1 MTKAFPK
8 DFLWGGATA
17 ANQFEG
23 GWNLDG
29 RGPATSDTARAV
41 ASEERKTMG
50 GEFTTPMNQERLDFA
65 LNDKEGLY
73 PKRWGSDF
81 YHRYKEDI
89 ALYAEMGFKTF
100 RLSIAWSRIFPN
112 GDEEQPNEAGLA
124 FYDKV
129 FDELKKY
136 GIEPLV
142 TLSHYE
148 FPIGLVK
155 KYGGWKNRQVIDCF
169 VHYAET
175 VFKRYQNKV
184 KYWLTFNEINIIGM
198 TGYLSGG
205 LLFEDGK
212 LHLQD
217 MYQAAHHQFLA
228 STLATKLAHE
238 INPDFKVGCMLARMQ
253 AYPATCNPEDVMEE
267 IKKDHENLF
276 FSDVQVRG
284 KYPSYAK
291 RFFRENHIQ
300 LEIADGDL
308 EILER
313 YPVDFMSFSYYMSSI
328 ARKQKS
334 DQETGGNLI
343 LSEPNPYLEAS
354 DWGWQIDPV
363 GLRITLNNLYD
374 RYQVPLMVV
383 ENGLGALDKVEADGF
398 VHDDYR
404 ISYLKSHVQQM
415 YEAIEDEVDLIGY
428 IWWGCT
434 DLVSASTSEMSKR
447 YGFVYVD
454 ADDQGNGSFDRLRKD
469 SFYFYKELIASQGAN
484 VLNDWGGRNEEVLPF
499 EALPNPL

>member
-1 MTKAFPK
+1 MTKQFPK

-23 GWNLDG
+23 AWNVDG
-29 RGPATSDTARAV
+29 RGPATSDTSRAV
-41 ASEERKTMG
+41 APEERKSMG
-50 GEFTTPMNQERLDFA
+50 SEFNSPMTRAKLDAA
-65 LNDKEGLY
+65 LNDTEGLY

-81 YHRYKEDI
+81 YHHYKEDI
-89 ALYAEMGFKTF
+89 ALYTEMRFKTF
-100 RLSIAWSRIFPN
+100 RMSIAWSRIFPN
-112 GDEEQPNEAGLA
+112 GDDATPNEAGLA

-129 FDELKKY
+129 FNELNKY

-148 FPIGLVK
+148 FPIHLITE
-155 KYGGWKNRQVIDCF
+155 YGGWKNRKVIDCF

-175 VFKRYQNKV
+175 VFNRYKDKV

-205 LLFEDGK
+205 LLFDDGK
-212 LHLQD
+212 LNLQE
-217 MYQAAHHQFLA
+217 MYQAAHHQFVA
-228 STLATKLAHE
+228 SSLATKVGHE
-238 INPDFKVGCMLARMQ
+238 INPDFKIGCMVARMQ
-253 AYPATCNPEDVMEE
+253 AYPATCNPDDVMEE

-291 RFFRENHIQ
+291 HFFKENNIE

-308 EILER
+308 EILEK

-328 ARKQKS
+328 ARKKKS
-334 DQETGGNLI
+334 GEETAGNLI

-363 GLRITLNNLYD
+363 GLRITLNKLYD

-383 ENGLGALDKVEADGF
+383 ENGLGALDKVEEDGSI
-398 VHDDYR
+398 HDQYR
-404 ISYLKSHVQQM
+404 IDYLEYHVKQM
-415 YEAIEDEVDLIGY
+415 YEAIEDGVDLMGY
-428 IWWGCT
+428 TWWGCT
-434 DLVSASTSEMSKR
+434 DLVSASTSEMSKC

-454 ADDQGNGSFDRLRKD
+454 ADDQGNGSFDRSRKD
-469 SFYFYKELIASQGAN
+469 SFFYYKDLIATRGAN
-484 VLNDWGGRNEEVLPF
+484 ILND
-499 EALPNPL
+499 

>member
-1 MTKAFPK
+1 MTKQFPEG
-8 DFLWGGATA
+8 FLWGGATA

-23 GWNLDG
+23 AWNVDG

-41 ASEERKTMG
+41 APEERKSMG
-50 GEFTTPMNQERLDFA
+50 SEFNSPMTRAKLDAA

-112 GDEEQPNEAGLA
+112 GDDATPNEAGLA

-129 FDELKKY
+129 FDELNKY

-148 FPIGLVK
+148 FPIHLVTE
-155 KYGGWKNRQVIDCF
+155 YGGWKNRKVIDFF
-169 VHYAET
+169 VRYAET
-175 VFKRYQNKV
+175 VFNRYKDKV

-212 LHLQD
+212 LNLQD
-217 MYQAAHHQFLA
+217 MYQAAHHQFVA
-228 STLATKLAHE
+228 SSLATKIGHE
-238 INPDFKVGCMLARMQ
+238 INPDFKIGCMLARMQ

-284 KYPSYAK
+284 KYPAYAK
-291 RFFRENHIQ
+291 RFFKENNIE

-308 EILER
+308 EILEK

-328 ARKQKS
+328 ARKQKTG
-334 DQETGGNLI
+334 DQTAGNLI

-383 ENGLGALDKVEADGF
+383 ENGLGALDTVEEDSSI
-398 VHDDYR
+398 HDQYR
-404 ISYLKSHVQQM
+404 I
-415 YEAIEDEVDLIGY
+415 DLSPI
-428 IWWGCT
+428 T
-434 DLVSASTSEMSKR
+434 RQT
-447 YGFVYVD
+447 
-454 ADDQGNGSFDRLRKD
+454 
-469 SFYFYKELIASQGAN
+469 N
-484 VLNDWGGRNEEVLPF
+484 V
-499 EALPNPL
+499 

>member
-1 MTKAFPK
+1 MGSESNSPMTRAK
-8 DFLWGGATA
+8 
-17 ANQFEG
+17 
-23 GWNLDG
+23 LD
-29 RGPATSDTARAV
+29 A
-41 ASEERKTMG
+41 
-50 GEFTTPMNQERLDFA
+50 A
-65 LNDKEGLY
+65 LNDIEGLY

-81 YHRYKEDI
+81 YHHYKEDI
-89 ALYAEMGFKTF
+89 ALYTEMRFKTF
-100 RLSIAWSRIFPN
+100 RMSIAWSRIFPN
-112 GDEEQPNEAGLA
+112 GDDATPNEAGLA

-129 FDELKKY
+129 FNELNKY

-148 FPIGLVK
+148 FPIHLITE
-155 KYGGWKNRQVIDCF
+155 YGGWKNRKVIDCF

-175 VFKRYQNKV
+175 VFNRYKDKV

-205 LLFEDGK
+205 LLFDDGK
-212 LHLQD
+212 LNLQE
-217 MYQAAHHQFLA
+217 MYQAAHHQFVA
-228 STLATKLAHE
+228 SSLATKVGHE
-238 INPDFKVGCMLARMQ
+238 INPDFKIGCMLARMQ
-253 AYPATCNPEDVMEE
+253 AYPATCNPDDVMEE

-291 RFFRENHIQ
+291 HFFKENNIE

-308 EILER
+308 EILEK

-334 DQETGGNLI
+334 GEETAGNLI

-363 GLRITLNNLYD
+363 GLRITLSKLYD

-383 ENGLGALDKVEADGF
+383 ENGLGALDKVEEDGSI
-398 VHDDYR
+398 HDQYR
-404 ISYLKSHVQQM
+404 IDYLEYHVKQM
-415 YEAIEDEVDLIGY
+415 YEAIEDGVDLMGY
-428 IWWGCT
+428 TWWGCT
-434 DLVSASTSEMSKR
+434 DLVSASTSEMSKC

-454 ADDQGNGSFDRLRKD
+454 ADDQGNGSFDRSRKD
-469 SFYFYKELIASQGAN
+469 SFFYYKDLIATRGAN
-484 VLNDWGGRNEEVLPF
+484 ILND
-499 EALPNPL
+499 